1 MLLEKWIR
9 GKCCLYYDVLVLYD
23 VFVVIKYKIYVFIV
37 LFNCGI
43 FILNVYIV
51 NIIVRRRMF
60 LIVRKVCILE
70 VFFYIIVKRY
80 FDNLEKG

>member
-1 MLLEKWIR
+1 MLLGKWIR
-9 GKCCLYYDVLVLYD
+9 GSKCCLYYDVLVLYD
-23 VFVVIKYKIYVFIV
+23 VFVVILYKIYVFIV
-37 LFNCGI
+37 LFNYGI

-70 VFFYIIVKRY
+70 VFFFLYYCKKI
-80 FDNLEKG
+80 F